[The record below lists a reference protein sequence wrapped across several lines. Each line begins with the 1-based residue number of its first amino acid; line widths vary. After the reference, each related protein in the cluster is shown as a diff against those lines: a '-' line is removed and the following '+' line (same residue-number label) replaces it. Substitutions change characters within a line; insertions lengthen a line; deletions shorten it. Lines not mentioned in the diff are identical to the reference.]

1 MVVSGEIAQA
11 RGCEMRFDYGEIDVL
26 SRPPSQP
33 LYSRLGLRE
42 FDSGYKE
49 DSYSSLSCIPSL
61 GLHVSSADG
70 ASVGPSRPELGLA
83 KLLVG
88 RRS

>member
-1 MVVSGEIAQA
+1 MEGSGEIAQA
-11 RGCEMRFDYGEIDVL
+11 RGCEMMFDCGEIDVP

-33 LYSRLGLRE
+33 LYSRLGLGE
-42 FDSGYKE
+42 SDSGYKE

-61 GLHVSSADG
+61 GLHVGAAES
-70 ASVGPSRPELGLA
+70 ASVGPGRPGLGLA
-83 KLLVG
+83 ELLVG